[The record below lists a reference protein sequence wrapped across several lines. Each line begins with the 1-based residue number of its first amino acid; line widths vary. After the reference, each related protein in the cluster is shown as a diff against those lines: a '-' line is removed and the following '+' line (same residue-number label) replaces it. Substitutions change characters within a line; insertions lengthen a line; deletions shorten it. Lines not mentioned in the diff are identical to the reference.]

1 MQYQKP
7 AKLLKPFKMQQ
18 DYFLIKIRFKD
29 FDDFAQLALRL
40 NGVHRELKNADPI
53 STTITDLANR
63 WGFWHMSQFA
73 ADFRRFFGEL
83 PSATIGKTRL
93 INRTG

>member
-7 AKLLKPFKMQQ
+7 ETLLKPLKIQQ
-18 DYFLIKIRFKD
+18 DYFLINYRFKG

-40 NGVHRELKNADPI
+40 SGVHRGLKNADPI
-53 STTITDLANR
+53 STTITDLTNR
-63 WGFWHMSQFA
+63 WGFWHMSQFV
-73 ADFRRFFGEL
+73 ADYRRFFGEL
-83 PSATIGKTRL
+83 PYAAIGKTRL